1 MAKSDNGQPARTEK
15 ATRADLQQIL
25 GDMDDETAV
34 AILALG
40 PNVEQIEEVGVW
52 LSGDEDV
59 LGKEGRPFDT
69 VVAQILDLVE
79 VVDEEPPS
87 PTR

>member
-1 MAKSDNGQPARTEK
+1 MAKSTNGQSGRTDK
-15 ATRADLQQIL
+15 ATRTDLQQIL

-34 AILALG
+34 AILALD
-40 PNVEQIEEVGVW
+40 PNVAQIEEVGVW

-59 LGKEGRPFDT
+59 LGKQRRPFDT

-79 VVDEEPPS
+79 IEDQEPSS
-87 PTR
+87 PKR

>member
-1 MAKSDNGQPARTEK
+1 MAKSDSSHSGRTEK
-15 ATRADLQQIL
+15 ATRTDLQQIL

-34 AILALG
+34 AILALD

-52 LSGDEDV
+52 LSGDEDI
-59 LGKEGRPFDT
+59 LGKERRPVDT

-79 VVDEEPPS
+79 IEEEPPS
-87 PTR
+87 PRR

>member
-1 MAKSDNGQPARTEK
+1 MAKSNNSHSGRTEK
-15 ATRADLQQIL
+15 ATRAELQQIL

-34 AILALG
+34 AILALN
-40 PNVEQIEEVGVW
+40 PNVAQIEEVGVW

-59 LGKEGRPFDT
+59 LGKERRPFDA

-79 VVDEEPPS
+79 IENEEPSSPS
-87 PTR
+87 R